1 MGRRATWC
9 RQECRGY
16 LKWLSYMLQWPCPR
30 THPHHQKTP
39 APAGGRLRRHED
51 VLQNVCSKNT
61 IASIPHWDVGPLSS
75 KVMVARLLRR
85 MACETGR
92 ISARGK
98 RKTQDWARTAFLAP
112 SPLEKN
118 SHRSTA
124 RQRVRAGSLPPRNH
138 AADAACA
145 SFIWFAS
152 SASWPATWVSAWT

>member
-1 MGRRATWC
+1 MKMGPISREPGLFTLI
-9 RQECRGY
+9 RQRKGWR
-16 LKWLSYMLQWPCPR
+16 LKEP
-30 THPHHQKTP
+30 
-39 APAGGRLRRHED
+39 
-51 VLQNVCSKNT
+51 VLWGV
-61 IASIPHWDVGPLSS
+61 PLAM
-75 KVMVARLLRR
+75 VMVARLLRR